1 MRQSTKKLK
10 KPKASFFSLENA
22 LNGIQKLLD
31 RRPQSPGNVRGPRR
45 PKKAPSYR
53 KGYIYLLGLIFVASG
68 TYGAFIFDIHGQL
81 AQYTYNQ
88 FIKLTAAIGLKIDDV
103 YVEGRQH
110 ASQYQVLDAAQARR
124 GEPIL
129 AYDIEHIR
137 SQLERIDWVRTAIV
151 QRRLPSILF
160 IQLIERKPIAM
171 WHHQDT
177 LYLVDKEGVAITPTS
192 MEAFRG
198 LPLIIGS
205 DAPLHA
211 PKILSVIEKFP
222 EISKRLTSVTRIRER
237 RWDLTIDQK
246 TLVKLPED
254 NVEEALGKLSLLLEK
269 RKITGDDVSVVDIR
283 VPGQVIIRLG
293 RLAAVGLKMK
303 GNDT

>member
-1 MRQSTKKLK
+1 MRQPTKKLK
-10 KPKASFFSLENA
+10 KTKAPFFSMETA
-22 LNGIQKLLD
+22 LNGVQKLLD
-31 RRPQSPGNVRGPRR
+31 KRQKSQRHMRGPRR
-45 PKKAPSYR
+45 PKKASTYR
-53 KGYIYLLGLIFVASG
+53 KGYIYLLGLIFMGAS
-68 TYGAFIFDIHGQL
+68 TYGAFVFDMHEKL
-81 AQYTYNQ
+81 AKYTCNQ

-110 ASQYQVLDAAQARR
+110 ASQYQVLDAVQARR

-151 QRRLPSILF
+151 QRRLPNILF
-160 IQLIERKPIAM
+160 VQLIERKPIAM

-177 LYLVDKEGVAITPTS
+177 LYLVDQEGVAITPTS
-192 MEAFRG
+192 METFRG
-198 LPLIIGS
+198 LPLVIGM

-254 NVEEALGKLSLLLEK
+254 NMEEALGTLSLLLEK

-283 VPGQVIIRLG
+283 VPSQVIIRLG